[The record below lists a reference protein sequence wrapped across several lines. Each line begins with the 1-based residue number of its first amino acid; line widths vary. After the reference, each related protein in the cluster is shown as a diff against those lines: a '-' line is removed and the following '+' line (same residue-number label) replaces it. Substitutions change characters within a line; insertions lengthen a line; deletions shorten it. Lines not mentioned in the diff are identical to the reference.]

1 MHYKI
6 TNGSVAFGADV
17 ILERI
22 DFEIKSGE
30 KIAVVGR
37 NGCGKTT
44 LLKAIVGEVPLEE
57 GTGETP
63 FSVTRADNPVIGYLK
78 QIDFEDETR
87 TLKEEIYTVFAPI
100 FRTEER
106 MEILRERLETQHD
119 DKTLKS
125 YSFACDEFERLGGY
139 TYKKEYAVMV
149 KSFGFSAADEEKKLA
164 EFSGG
169 QRTKISFIKLLLS
182 KPDLLLLDEP
192 TNHLDLSTVKWLEDY
207 LKNYKSA
214 IVVVSHDRMFINRV
228 VNKVYEIE
236 YGETR
241 LYKGNYSDFERQKRI
256 NYEKQKKD
264 HELQRAEIERL
275 GRLIERFRYKATKA
289 KMVQS
294 KIKLLDRMK
303 IIDAPDR
310 YDLKTFH
317 AEFQP
322 VTETGKEVLKTVAL
336 AVGYESAH
344 PLATIDLSL
353 FKGDRLG
360 VIGDNGIGKSTF
372 LKTIDG
378 ILPPIS
384 GNFTFGANVQIGYFN
399 QEMAHVK
406 GEETVFENFHN
417 AFPKM
422 NDNAVRTALG
432 AFNFSGEEVYKKISE
447 LSGGERVR
455 LALCRIFRNRPNVL
469 ILDEPTNH
477 MDIVGKETLENMLAE
492 YAGTLIFVSHDRYF
506 VEKLATKLLV
516 FKGGAG
522 EKTRAEFFPYGYEE
536 LERKEKEAE
545 EYEQGGAAILEK
557 EKRVAGASAKA
568 SSSASSVNSFATS
581 ALKGEKG
588 DGAKKGFTTP
598 LKEKS
603 KRLKRLEKLEK
614 LSAETDGKIAEIEKL
629 LSDPQVYSDY
639 KKCEELQAEADK
651 LRAAAAE
658 YEEEWLALSEEK

>member
-22 DFEIKSGE
+22 DIEIKNGE

-44 LLKAIVGEVPLEE
+44 LLKAIVGEVPMEE
-57 GTGETP
+57 GTGETA
-63 FSVTRADNPVIGYLK
+63 FSVTRAGNPVIGYLK

-87 TLKEEIYTVFAPI
+87 SLKDEILTVFAPI
-100 FRTEER
+100 FACEER
-106 MEILRERLETQHD
+106 IERLREKLETCHD
-119 DKTLKS
+119 ERTVKA
-125 YSFACDEFERLGGY
+125 YSSACEEFERLGGY

-149 KSFGFSAADEEKKLA
+149 KSFGFTAADEEKA
-164 EFSGG
+164 VSEFSGG

-236 YGETR
+236 YGETH
-241 LYKGNYSDFERQKRI
+241 LYKGNYGDFERQKRI
-256 NYEKQKKD
+256 NHEKQKKD

-275 GRLIERFRYKATKA
+275 TRLIERFRYKATKA

-310 YDLKTFH
+310 YDLRTFH
-317 AEFQP
+317 ADFQP
-322 VTETGKEVLKTVAL
+322 ITETGMEVLKTAAL
-336 AVGYESAH
+336 EIGYEKSK
-344 PLATIDLSL
+344 PLAKIDLAL

-378 ILPPIS
+378 ILSPIS
-384 GNFTFGANVQIGYFN
+384 GSFTFGANVQIGYFD
-399 QEMAHVK
+399 QEMAHVM
-406 GEETVFENFHN
+406 GEETVFENFRN

-422 NDNAVRTALG
+422 NDVAVRSALG
-432 AFNFSGEEVYKKISE
+432 AFNFSGEDVFKKTSE

-455 LALCRIFRNRPNVL
+455 LALCKIFRTRPNVL

-477 MDIVGKETLENMLAE
+477 LDIVGKETLENMLSE
-492 YAGTLIFVSHDRYF
+492 YSGTLIFVSHDRYF
-506 VEKLATKLLV
+506 VGKLATKLLI
-516 FKGGAG
+516 FKG
-522 EKTRAEFFPYGYEE
+522 EKGKEATATFFPYGYEE
-536 LERKEKEAE
+536 LEIKEKEAAE
-545 EYEQGGAAILEK
+545 FEKGGAETDKTEK
-557 EKRVAGASAKA
+557 TAVDKSE
-568 SSSASSVNSFATS
+568 NNTS
-581 ALKGEKG
+581 AIREAENEEKKSG
-588 DGAKKGFTTP
+588 CKKGFTTP
-598 LKEKS
+598 LKEKA
-603 KRLKRLEKLEK
+603 KRQKRLEKLEK
-614 LSAETDGKIAEIEKL
+614 LSAETDKRIAEIEEE
-629 LSDPQVYSDY
+629 LSKPEVYSDY
-639 KKCEELQAEADK
+639 KKCEELQNEAEK
-651 LRAAAAE
+651 LR
-658 YEEEWLALSEEK
+658 ALSEEYATEWLTLSEEE